1 MPVKKYFKKVATK
14 GAKFLKKRYTT
25 QTGGARVNKIARDL
39 YKIKRSL
46 NVEHKHFDFQ
56 FGSGQTVTARLPT
69 NNVPIFQALTLPSR
83 GTAFN
88 NRIGNQIKITHI
100 TSKIEMTFRNT
111 SDLISRTTASVRL
124 LWAKNGD
131 AVPTIADLY
140 ELDANGHYTRNS
152 FVNTQSWNKFVWIKS
167 LNTFK
172 SHQDQV
178 NRYPHPDDYQN
189 APVGPF
195 STGVVVNQNVLLP
208 ATTALNLS
216 KYYINKQTKTNITV
230 KFQNGSDTVVEQM
243 KPYLLFMS
251 DVIVQNPTN
260 HDPVSIT
267 GQIRFTYVDN

>member
-56 FGSGQTVTARLPT
+56 FGSGQTVTARIPT
-69 NNVPIFQALTLPSR
+69 NNTPIFQALTLPTR
-83 GTAFN
+83 GIAFN
-88 NRIGNQIKITHI
+88 NRVGNQIKITHI
-100 TSKIEMTFRNT
+100 TSKLEFLFQNT
-111 SDLISRTTASVRL
+111 SDLFSRSTASVRL
-124 LWAKNGD
+124 LWAKAGE
-131 AVPTIADLY
+131 TIPAITDLY

-152 FVNTQSWNKFVWIKS
+152 FVNTQAWNKFVWIKS
-167 LNTFK
+167 LNSFK
-172 SHQDQV
+172 SHTESV
-178 NRYPHPDDYQN
+178 NRYPLANGGGQTRNPTSDVANISVTHLASVP
-189 APVGPF
+189 
-195 STGVVVNQNVLLP
+195 
-208 ATTALNLS
+208 LNNT
-216 KYYINKQTKTNITV
+216 KYYINKQTKVNITV

-251 DVIVQNPTN
+251 DTVADDPSY
-260 HDPVSIT
+260 HDPVLIT

>member
-100 TSKIEMTFRNT
+100 TSKLEFLFKNT

-131 AVPTIADLY
+131 AVPAIGDLY

-152 FVNTQSWNKFVWIKS
+152 FVNTQSWNKFVWIKA

-178 NRYPHPDDYQN
+178 NRYP
-189 APVGPF
+189 A
-195 STGVVVNQNVLLP
+195 SS
-208 ATTALNLS
+208 TTALTETPSYQSGANTTVTIPSNIELNLS
-216 KYYINKQTKTNITV
+216 RYYINKQTKTNITV

-251 DVIVQNPTN
+251 DVIVQAPTN